1 MEKKMNVKEL
11 KDLQKKIQSLQTNE
25 HFEILKIIKL
35 DPLKFTE
42 NKNGIFVNMSKLKQ
56 ETLVKIKNLV
66 DFCTQNSELLEQER
80 LKRESIRS
88 MVEKEIQSKENI
100 VQPQSTIVTEDSLQ
114 VDLEEWK
121 LNDSY
126 KETQEQINKLV
137 TVTNSLSSQK
147 KNPKFSGTE
156 ARIIKKS
163 RETVEKI

>member
-100 VQPQSTIVTEDSLQ
+100 VQPQSTIVTDDSLQ
-114 VDLEEWK
+114 VDLEEWN

>member
-1 MEKKMNVKEL
+1 
-11 KDLQKKIQSLQTNE
+11 
-25 HFEILKIIKL
+25 
-35 DPLKFTE
+35 
-42 NKNGIFVNMSKLKQ
+42 MSKLKQ

-66 DFCTQNSELLEQER
+66 DFYTQNSELLEQER

-100 VQPQSTIVTEDSLQ
+100 VQPQSTIVTDDSLQ
-114 VDLEEWK
+114 VDLEEWN

-147 KNPKFSGTE
+147 KIPNFQEQRLGLSKNQEKRLKKFNF
-156 ARIIKKS
+156 IIFSVFKK
-163 RETVEKI
+163 I

>member
-1 MEKKMNVKEL
+1 MNVKEL

-100 VQPQSTIVTEDSLQ
+100 VHPQSTIVTDDSLQ
-114 VDLEEWK
+114 VDLEEWN

>member
-1 MEKKMNVKEL
+1 MNVKEL

-100 VQPQSTIVTEDSLQ
+100 VQPQSTIVTDDSLQ
-114 VDLEEWK
+114 VDLEEWN

>member
-100 VQPQSTIVTEDSLQ
+100 VHPQSTIVTDDSLQ
-114 VDLEEWK
+114 VDLEEWN

>member
-1 MEKKMNVKEL
+1 MNVKEL